1 MDVMIAMLKFKIFCS
16 SDNVVIVDV
25 VLLTSEASTA
35 SHASDI
41 MKELISL
48 CVDLK
53 SFLADNNGL
62 GSEETDAI
70 KSICSIFEN
79 ALSSSDGLP
88 NEHVLAVLTVLFQKL
103 GMLDYFFICCIRVTQ
118 LYFFHGT

>member
-1 MDVMIAMLKFKIFCS
+1 MLVFKNFSS
-16 SDNVVIVDV
+16 SDTVIFVEL

-35 SHASDI
+35 SQASDI
-41 MKELISL
+41 MKELISHHL
-48 CVDLK
+48 DLK
-53 SFLADNNGL
+53 SFSAENNGL
-62 GSEETDAI
+62 GSEEADAI

-103 GMLDYFFICCIRVTQ
+103 GMLDCF
-118 LYFFHGT
+118 LLSA

>member
-41 MKELISL
+41 MKELISH
-48 CVDLK
+48 CIDLK

-62 GSEETDAI
+62 GSEEADAI

-103 GMLDYFFICCIRVTQ
+103 GMLDYFFIFCIRATQ
-118 LYFFHGT
+118 LYFSLGT